1 MAQFRNDYKL
11 RMDGVS
17 GKPFTPEELTTN
29 TQPIN
34 TNKETIM
41 NLRTIN
47 LTLVDNN
54 PNLKAADKIVF
65 QQLNYITEHTDSQ
78 AQQTILMSGKVAEA
92 LAQHNKKRIQVVDK
106 EILRNTGREV
116 NLEPVE
122 IFDLTWQVVRVA

>member
-11 RMDGVS
+11 NI
-17 GKPFTPEELTTN
+17 TTN

-34 TNKETIM
+34 INKETTM